1 MNTVNYQQQNDIV
14 QLQLHRPDCLN
25 AVNHQMLEELQ
36 NVFLALRD
44 DQSVKGVLLSG
55 SEGNFA
61 AGADLNEIRYFSP
74 LEAIAFAE
82 QGQQLCRL
90 IEAFPRPVLAAVSGY
105 ALGAGLE
112 LALCCDYIVADTT
125 AQFAFRELSYGV
137 LPAFGGTQR
146 LPRLVGK
153 SRAKEIIFSGQ
164 LLCAE
169 ESLRVGLIN
178 QLYAPEELIPQVMEQ
193 LQQICSYG
201 LLSLQLG
208 KEVIDTGYE
217 INLAA
222 ACKMERDAFAVCF
235 STDDQKEGMSAFME
249 KRKPLFTGK

>member
-1 MNTVNYQQQNDIV
+1 MESISFTLQDGLAHI
-14 QLQLHRPDCLN
+14 QLQRPDRLN
-25 AVNHQMLEELQ
+25 AVSLTMLSELQ
-36 NVFLALRD
+36 ELFERLGKEQAVT
-44 DQSVKGVLLSG
+44 GVLLAGSG
-55 SEGNFA
+55 GNFS
-61 AGADLNEIRYFSP
+61 AGADLNEIRHFTP

-82 QGQQLCRL
+82 QGQKLCSM
-90 IEAFPRPVLAAVSGY
+90 IEGFPRPVLVAVSGY

-112 LALCCDYIVADTT
+112 LALSCDYILADTT

-153 SRAKEIIFSGQ
+153 AKAKEMIFTGQ
-164 LLCAE
+164 LLGAE
-169 ESLRVGLIN
+169 EALRIGLIN
-178 QLYAPEELIPQVMEQ
+178 QLFAPEEMLVKVKGQ

-222 ACKMERDAFAVCF
+222 ACKMERDAYAVCF
-235 STDDQKEGMSAFME
+235 STDDQKEGMDAFIE
-249 KRKPLFTGK
+249 KRQPRFTGK